1 MVYFKYLPNIL
12 KHSASMAV
20 SMKILKT
27 TQQMYSHWF
36 LPVFKVVMM
45 ILVWRHYNY
54 DNYKLKI
61 CALLISFQ
69 SGTATEKKKE
79 RKKVLL
85 TEFSQIVSLSH
96 LYEDIKILCMHYKNT
111 SQIVYQSKEL
121 ERNSAVFSEV
131 MYL

>member
-85 TEFSQIVSLSH
+85 TEFSQIVSLSLVWRH
-96 LYEDIKILCMHYKNT
+96 QNFVYALQKHVST
-111 SQIVYQSKEL
+111 SV
-121 ERNSAVFSEV
+121 SE
-131 MYL
+131 

>member
-69 SGTATEKKKE
+69 SGTATEKKK
-79 RKKVLL
+79 RKKESTFNRIEPNCLIITLVWRHQNFVYAL
-85 TEFSQIVSLSH
+85 QKHVS
-96 LYEDIKILCMHYKNT
+96 T
-111 SQIVYQSKEL
+111 SV
-121 ERNSAVFSEV
+121 SE
-131 MYL
+131 

>member
-1 MVYFKYLPNIL
+1 MAYFKYLPNIL

-27 TQQMYSHWF
+27 IQQMYSRWF

-69 SGTATEKKKE
+69 SGTATEKKKA

-85 TEFSQIVSLSH
+85 TEFSQIVSLSLVWRH
-96 LYEDIKILCMHYKNT
+96 QNFVYALQKQVST
-111 SQIVYQSKEL
+111 SV
-121 ERNSAVFSEV
+121 SE
-131 MYL
+131 

>member
-69 SGTATEKKKE
+69 SGTATKKKKE

-85 TEFSQIVSLSH
+85 TEFSQIVSLSLVWRH
-96 LYEDIKILCMHYKNT
+96 QNFVYALQKHVST
-111 SQIVYQSKEL
+111 SV
-121 ERNSAVFSEV
+121 SE
-131 MYL
+131 